1 MDIKRDIPRF
11 HILFAIIILGAFN
24 RTHVVNMIIMTN
36 YISII
41 MITIEE
47 STLMTVYSYRTGQE
61 PNLVK
66 DAINITSS
74 KGTLHTI
81 SGLFYRYGKVCAL
94 ELLGVKKIILFEC
107 FEAPSKGHSGIHYTC
122 SPFLPF
128 ILVSNV
134 YRDS

>member
-1 MDIKRDIPRF
+1 MF
-11 HILFAIIILGAFN
+11 
-24 RTHVVNMIIMTN
+24 IMTN

-74 KGTLHTI
+74 KGTFRI
-81 SGLFYRYGKVCAL
+81 SNGLLYCKGKVCAPDFPK
-94 ELLGVKKIILFEC
+94 VKKTILFEC
-107 FEAPSKGHSGIHYTC
+107 LDAPSKRNSRIHYT
-122 SPFLPF
+122 
-128 ILVSNV
+128 LVYISRHFV
-134 YRDS
+134 R